1 MDRVNNFVVGSICII
16 VILLFALVFLNCKRT
31 YYIPEGFT
39 TEGANSDEPATTAV
53 KVTSKKKRTIATL
66 SAGPDISYSENIAA
80 KMAATASKAD
90 SDHVAN
96 TERIKGEI
104 ISVTS
109 TLDKP
114 KKVKIAAAEAE
125 SEVSPQESVKS
136 AMEATKDVSFPTD
149 YPSLKFDASK
159 AISELQNP
167 ISKVMNKVGA
177 LSVYFANPQVWV
189 DVISQARMSPTE
201 LARRH
206 LDKEIAERKAAS
218 ELAGR

>member
-16 VILLFALVFLNCKRT
+16 VILLFGLVFLNCKRT
-31 YYIPEGFT
+31 YYVPEGFT
-39 TEGANSDEPATTAV
+39 AEGSNTEESAAPV
-53 KVTSKKKRTIATL
+53 KSRDKKKKRAMPTV
-66 SAGPDISYSENIAA
+66 SAGPDISYSEKIAA
-80 KMAATASKAD
+80 NMAATANKAD
-90 SDHVAN
+90 SDHAAN

-104 ISVTS
+104 VSVTS
-109 TLDKP
+109 SLDKP
-114 KKVKIAAAEAE
+114 KKVKIVAAEAE
-125 SEVSPQESVKS
+125 SEVSPQDSIKS

-149 YPSLKFDASK
+149 YPSSKIDASK
-159 AISELQNP
+159 VISELSNP

-206 LDKEIAERKAAS
+206 LDKEIAERKAAEAS
-218 ELAGR
+218 GR

>member
-1 MDRVNNFVVGSICII
+1 MSRVNNFVVGSICII
-16 VILLFALVFLNCKRT
+16 VILLFTLVFLNCKRT
-31 YYIPEGFT
+31 YYVPEGFT
-39 TEGANSDEPATTAV
+39 TEGSNSAEPAAPV
-53 KVTSKKKRTIATL
+53 KQKDKKKRAIATV

-80 KMAATASKAD
+80 TMAATASKAD

-96 TERIKGEI
+96 TQRIKSEI
-104 ISVTS
+104 VSVTS
-109 TLDKP
+109 SLDKP
-114 KKVKIAAAEAE
+114 KKVKIAAASAEA
-125 SEVSPQESVKS
+125 EVSPQESVKS

-189 DVISQARMSPTE
+189 DVITQARMSPTE

-206 LDKEIAERKAAS
+206 LDREIAERKTAKG
-218 ELAGR
+218 AGH